1 MIKSPPGHSLIS
13 IYCIVILGLE
23 LSVRKSLGNLS
34 CLSHFHRISAFA
46 FLVTFPWDI
55 IFQKLFISTLAA
67 CRIIFYCRFPYLYG
81 TQWYLVHNL
90 PWHRAKEELISEK
103 ETNKVRVQLRFRVR
117 LAWAFQ
123 RRDAKTSGRSD
134 SKNEKIRKRVDSKG

>member
-103 ETNKVRVQLRFRVR
+103 ETKYAFSFASECGLLKQQWDVIVLFWLCVSKAGRENFREVRF
-117 LAWAFQ
+117 
-123 RRDAKTSGRSD
+123 
-134 SKNEKIRKRVDSKG
+134 